1 VRKNSNKMEFIDPS
15 MLEDENGIIEDV
27 DYDNGYE
34 GNENR

>member
-1 VRKNSNKMEFIDPS
+1 MEFIDPS